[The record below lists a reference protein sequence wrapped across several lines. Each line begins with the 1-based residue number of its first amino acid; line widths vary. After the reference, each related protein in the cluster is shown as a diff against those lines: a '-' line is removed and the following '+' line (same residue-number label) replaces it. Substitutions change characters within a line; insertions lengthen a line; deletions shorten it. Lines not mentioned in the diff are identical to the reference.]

1 MGHVEFLARGVPNIF
16 RERARLRDWLL
27 RVAHEHGQDILEL
40 SYVLLSDE
48 ALIEYN
54 RRFLGH
60 DDYTDVI
67 TFDLSKGVG
76 ISGEVLMS
84 LPRIR
89 ENAQV
94 YRVPQQRELR
104 RVMVHGLLH
113 LLGHSDKKPS
123 ERKAMSASED
133 ACLRLY

>member
-1 MGHVEFLARGVPNIF
+1 MGQLEFLARGVPNVF
-16 RERARLRDWLL
+16 RERSRLRDWLF
-27 RVAHEHGQDILEL
+27 RVAKEHGQEIVEL

-48 ALIEYN
+48 AMIEYN
-54 RRFLGH
+54 RRYLGH

-76 ISGEVLMS
+76 IRGEVLMS

-89 ENAQV
+89 ENASAFC
-94 YRVPQQRELR
+94 VPQQHELR

-133 ACLRLY
+133 ACLKLY